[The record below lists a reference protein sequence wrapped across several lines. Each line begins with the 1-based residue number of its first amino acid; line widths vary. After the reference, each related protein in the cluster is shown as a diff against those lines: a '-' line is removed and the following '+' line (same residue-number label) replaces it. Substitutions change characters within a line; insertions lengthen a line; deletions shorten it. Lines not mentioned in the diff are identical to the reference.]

1 MTGAASHVVL
11 DRVTGFGAKWL
22 ELVKEIAP
30 RVRRVGFM
38 FHSGMSPYSA
48 LFYRS
53 LETAAQNLAVEP
65 VVAAVRQSADIESN
79 SKLDLRRFYYPNLVQ
94 DPWHVAEIPG
104 ASHGIDGKDAHQRR
118 QRPGDRGL
126 RHPSAGRGGDLSPDL
141 GADGRGGGA
150 EIVRVTRRRGGRE
163 VGVQAATTGA
173 SAGRRPG
180 RRLRLERVAN
190 GLGERLGWRFDDR

>member
-38 FHSGMSPYSA
+38 FNPDMSPYSA

-65 VVAAVRQSADIESN
+65 VVAAVRQSADIEAAMTTLS
-79 SKLDLRRFYYPNLVQ
+79 SEPNGGLILPP
-94 DPWHVAEIPG
+94 DPFTI
-104 ASHGIDGKDAHQRR
+104 AHRKQIGELAIRCR
-118 QRPGDRGL
+118 AR
-126 RHPSAGRGGDLSPDL
+126 S
-141 GADGRGGGA
+141 
-150 EIVRVTRRRGGRE
+150 TRS
-163 VGVQAATTGA
+163 GVCLPMVDWFPMA
-173 SAGRRPG
+173 
-180 RRLRLERVAN
+180 
-190 GLGERLGWRFDDR
+190 